1 MKSGEEN
8 VIQVYINPFRVSFH
22 QMDLRVDSKVK
33 NSKSSSYLAHMELAR
48 FEVYQIVI
56 SIQSLKTI
64 KFYRFIAVDEG
75 VGLWHLYVVYVVSR
89 HDLRSTGHWFG
100 KTSWDVVGWLL
111 WQSSYWDK
119 AAMKHILK
127 TLFWMKFADGF
138 LFSMNQS
145 ESYGSWNPCNP
156 GKQT

>member
-1 MKSGEEN
+1 MIAIVIILVSTKLLMKSGEEN

-75 VGLWHLYVVYVVSR
+75 VGL
-89 HDLRSTGHWFG
+89 
-100 KTSWDVVGWLL
+100 
-111 WQSSYWDK
+111 
-119 AAMKHILK
+119 
-127 TLFWMKFADGF
+127 
-138 LFSMNQS
+138 
-145 ESYGSWNPCNP
+145 
-156 GKQT
+156 